1 MNVHLYVTR
10 MPKTFT
16 KEHYIEMI
24 NRFDDALM
32 ENRIQLE
39 IDDLE
44 NIRMINNR
52 IVDLFYVLQSVW
64 QSFDKGKKIDY
75 HKSAKCHTYL
85 YKLADAFDSLVSD
98 WNCELFS
105 TVFGVPEDQSLELF
119 KESLSKLVDKFRW
132 SINHDRKLL
141 NEESEKTF
149 KDLVYLSLVQMLHQL
164 IEIFQFEFDSDEWDD
179 SLFKIIDSF
188 NQIGLKMNVFRII
201 HILSEIMSELEQIKL
216 AHISHIIDDNNE
228 KKTKKIAEQKEYL
241 TKLLNQKKDEENF
254 RESFEKDDKTIN
266 EINKSE
272 EAEKSDEETS
282 EISQALI
289 DLRKDLEQQ
298 NLKAMRNVEYG
309 GSGTPTSEEKIYKVD
324 SGLFGNLMDDFN
336 KKVEALDELFTT
348 ATKMIKSLKK
358 ILDK

>member
-1 MNVHLYVTR
+1 MNVHLYVER
-10 MPKTFT
+10 MPKAFT
-16 KEHYIEMI
+16 KEKYIELT

-52 IVDLFYVLQSVW
+52 IVDLLYVLQSVW

-85 YKLADAFDSLVSD
+85 YKLANAFDSLVND
-98 WNCELFS
+98 WSCELFS
-105 TVFGVPEDQSLELF
+105 TVFGVPEDQDLELF
-119 KESLSKLVDKFRW
+119 KESLSKLANRFKW
-132 SINHDRKLL
+132 SVNHDRELL
-141 NEESEKTF
+141 AEGAEKTF

-164 IEIFQFEFDSDEWDD
+164 MEIFQFEFDSDEWDD
-179 SLFKIIDSF
+179 SLFKIVDSF

-201 HILSEIMSELEQIKL
+201 HILSEIISELEQIKL

-228 KKTKKIAEQKEYL
+228 KKAKKVVEQKEYL
-241 TKLLNQKKDEENF
+241 TKLLNQKKD
-254 RESFEKDDKTIN
+254 

-282 EISQALI
+282 EISQASI

-298 NLKAMRNVEYG
+298 HLKAIRNVEYG
-309 GSGTPTSEEKIYKVD
+309 GSGTSTSEEKIDKVD

-336 KKVEALDELFTT
+336 KKVEVLDELFTT

-358 ILDK
+358 ISDK

>member
-44 NIRMINNR
+44 NIRMVNNR
-52 IVDLFYVLQSVW
+52 IVDLLYVLQSVW

-75 HKSAKCHTYL
+75 HKSAKCNTYL
-85 YKLADAFDSLVSD
+85 YKLADAFDSLVSN
-98 WNCELFS
+98 WGCELFS
-105 TVFGVPEDQSLELF
+105 TVFGVPEDQNLELF
-119 KESLSKLVDKFRW
+119 KESLSKLANRFRW
-132 SINHDRKLL
+132 SVNHDRELL
-141 NEESEKTF
+141 AEEAEKTF
-149 KDLVYLSLVQMLHQL
+149 KNLVYSSVIQMLDQL
-164 IEIFQFEFDSDEWDD
+164 MEIFQFEFDSDELDD

-188 NQIGLKMNVFRII
+188 NQIGLKMNVFRVI

-216 AHISHIIDDNNE
+216 AHISHIIDDEN
-228 KKTKKIAEQKEYL
+228 KKKAKKVVEQKEYL
-241 TKLLNQKKDEENF
+241 TKLLNQKKDEE
-254 RESFEKDDKTIN
+254 I
-266 EINKSE
+266 
-272 EAEKSDEETS
+272 
-282 EISQALI
+282 
-289 DLRKDLEQQ
+289 
-298 NLKAMRNVEYG
+298 
-309 GSGTPTSEEKIYKVD
+309 SEEKIDKVD
-324 SGLFGNLMDDFN
+324 SGLFGNLMGDFN

-358 ILDK
+358 FSDK